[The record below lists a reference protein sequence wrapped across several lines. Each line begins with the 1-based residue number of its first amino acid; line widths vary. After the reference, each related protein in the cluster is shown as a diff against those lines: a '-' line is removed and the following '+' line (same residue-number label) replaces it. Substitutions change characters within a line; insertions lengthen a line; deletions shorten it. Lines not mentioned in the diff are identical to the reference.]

1 MARPGLAQVIYLQG
15 GYIAVALKLVVKLR
29 LGCWYSIA
37 RIAFDSTNIAR
48 EAGAPALQALT
59 A

>member
-1 MARPGLAQVIYLQG
+1 MARPGLAQLTYLQG
-15 GYIAVALKLVVKLR
+15 GYIAVVLKLVVNLR

-37 RIAFDSTNIAR
+37 RIAFDSTNIAM
-48 EAGAPALQALT
+48 EAGAPALRALP